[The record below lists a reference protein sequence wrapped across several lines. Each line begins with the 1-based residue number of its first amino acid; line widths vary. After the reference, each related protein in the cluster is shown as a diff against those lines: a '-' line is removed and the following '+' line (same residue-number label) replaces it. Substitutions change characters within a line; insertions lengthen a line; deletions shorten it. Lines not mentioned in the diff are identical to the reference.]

1 MWINEGAK
9 NRFPELITF
18 TVRMKLSTILILS
31 LAVAF
36 LIIGIHQVMVNGF
49 AQSYWILMIPLIL
62 YFVLNLRKKR

>member
-1 MWINEGAK
+1 
-9 NRFPELITF
+9 
-18 TVRMKLSTILILS
+18 MKLSTILILS

-62 YFVLNLRKKR
+62 YFVLNLRKKK